1 MTKEVQGSGSAG
13 KIYGSRSSR
22 MESVED
28 CLGLMDHLSRCESSR
43 CSVPSCSRLKAAI
56 KHAKDCKRKGQCAL
70 CKQVIRICVLHA
82 KNCLVT
88 NCKVHFCG
96 MIRLRL
102 SVRQEALKNQGNKL
116 RKDQKRQMVNMVT
129 TVGHQPEPHKP
140 VDEEVG
146 FRYDMVPLQRSFSLF
161 NVKPANTAGR
171 SMDMQRSTSYNDQ
184 QSVPEIIG
192 SGLIQA
198 IGTPNGTMSSSKNLA
213 TTYEKMDIANY

>member
-1 MTKEVQGSGSAG
+1 MTKEVQWNGTAG
-13 KIYGSRSSR
+13 KTGGHNKSR

-28 CLGLMDHLSRCESSR
+28 CLGLMDHLSRCETSR
-43 CSVPSCSRLKAAI
+43 CGVPSCSRLKAAI

-102 SVRQEALKNQGNKL
+102 SVRQEALKNQGNRL

-129 TVGHQPEPHKP
+129 TVGHGAQPQKP

-146 FRYDMVPLQRSFSLF
+146 LRYDMVPLQRSFSLF
-161 NVKPANTAGR
+161 NVKPANNAGI
-171 SMDMQRSTSYNDQ
+171 SKDMQRSTSYNDQ

-198 IGTPNGTMSSSKNLA
+198 IGIPNGTVNSGRSLA
-213 TTYEKMDIANY
+213 PTYEKMDITNY